1 MKVGKWVNFLWIL
14 LFASLYAAGCTG
26 DQTDQVSERQVKM
39 ERVDDGIN
47 YGVDICEFEKKPIE
61 VVRYGGRIELENG
74 ELLNFMSVECLA
86 GFYLNFDDRN
96 EIKSVKAVDFAHGEK
111 LLPVNE
117 MKFLHSTLRP
127 SPNGMFL
134 TAVDASNERMI
145 TYIYDAYPGPYL
157 EWDEVLELVRNEW
170 DLTGQQAHH
179 TMN

>member
-1 MKVGKWVNFLWIL
+1 MKAGKRIYILSLL
-14 LFASLYAAGCTG
+14 LFVSFFTAACNA

-39 ERVDDGIN
+39 ERVEDGIN
-47 YGVDICEFEKKPIE
+47 YGVDLCEFEKKPIE
-61 VVRYGGRIELENG
+61 VVRYGGRIEMENG
-74 ELLNFMSVECLA
+74 VMFNFMSVECLA
-86 GFYLNFDDRN
+86 GFYLNYKDRN
-96 EIKSVKAVDFAHGEK
+96 GIKSIKAVDFAHGEK
-111 LLPVNE
+111 LLPVSE

-134 TAVDASNERMI
+134 TAVDASNERML

-170 DLTGQQAHH
+170 DLTGQQAHN